1 MDGKWQT
8 VSGTKKK
15 DKKPQQSSA
24 GVPQDGRAASANGTP
39 SAFAALDASWRGRNG
54 ETASLG

>member
-8 VSGTKKK
+8 VGGAKKTE
-15 DKKPQQSSA
+15 KKPQQSS
-24 GVPQDGRAASANGTP
+24 VPQDDRAAGAAAGTP

-54 ETASLG
+54 EASRLP